1 MRYPKTF
8 AAVLLCASLAAGTM
22 KAAHALINS
31 NNLGASY
38 DSQNTN
44 ITFRVYSSQ
53 ATRIVL
59 YLYPG
64 GYGVQ
69 ESATYVLSPASNN
82 VWAVTVPVSA
92 IQGAGITG
100 TVYYGYRAWGP
111 NWPYNASWAKGLRR
125 ALSQMSMPTATA
137 SIQIS
142 YCSTPTRWKSART
155 RSMRRINLASFSH
168 PGQLTG

>member
-1 MRYPKTF
+1 MRYPRTF

-59 YLYPG
+59 YLY
-64 GYGVQ
+64 
-69 ESATYVLSPASNN
+69 S
-82 VWAVTVPVSA
+82 
-92 IQGAGITG
+92 
-100 TVYYGYRAWGP
+100 
-111 NWPYNASWAKGLRR
+111 RR
-125 ALSQMSMPTATA
+125 ARVRDV
-137 SIQIS
+137 
-142 YCSTPTRWKSART
+142 CSK
-155 RSMRRINLASFSH
+155 
-168 PGQLTG
+168 PGQQ